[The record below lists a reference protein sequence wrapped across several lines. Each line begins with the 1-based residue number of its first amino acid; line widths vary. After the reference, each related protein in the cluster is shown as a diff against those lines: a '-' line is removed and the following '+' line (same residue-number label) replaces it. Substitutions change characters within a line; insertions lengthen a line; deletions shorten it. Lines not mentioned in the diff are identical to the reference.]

1 MHLKH
6 LVIIFQRFF
15 ETFFAEFA
23 GLDKS
28 MLLKALE
35 TLEAS
40 KKAEVIMFGGSEGV
54 KFFWNCKSHNL

>member
-1 MHLKH
+1 MFHP
-6 LVIIFQRFF
+6 
-15 ETFFAEFA
+15 EFA

-40 KKAEVIMFGGSEGV
+40 NKAEVIMFGGSEGV
-54 KFFWNCKSHNL
+54 KFF